1 MMPRLSVQVPVEMF
15 EYKLLDDNTA
25 LLQTSSP
32 VFGDELLEAFAAVVE
47 EVLDPDWSLG
57 KLHQRAAHL

>member
-1 MMPRLSVQVPVEMF
+1 MEMF

-32 VFGDELLEAFAAVVE
+32 VFGDELLEAFTAVVE